1 LGVTRPEPVPHAP
14 SAPSSAHAVPPAQ
27 GQPAHGPQAEGPPA
41 HGQPAQGQ
49 PAQGQP
55 APQRTSFLH
64 DLRIVWAEHDFRR
77 LLSTRL
83 ISQTGD
89 GIFTAAVGTYVFF
102 NKSFFPDPAAGAAA
116 FAVLYGPYSLIG
128 PFAGVFIDR
137 WSRRQI
143 LTYSALLRSV
153 FVVLTAALMAA
164 GNTGIPLYVAVL
176 LVLGVNRFFLSA
188 LSAALPHVVAGD
200 KLVMGNSVSPTLG
213 GTLAAVGGIVGLG
226 VNAAT
231 GDTERGAAIT
241 LLVAGACY
249 VAASLVARIMPRD
262 LLGPV
267 REVGGKAPGRLLTEL
282 RLVAVGLASGVRYV
296 ARRRG
301 PATALGA
308 TGGNRFFYGI
318 LFLIS
323 ILLYRNYFY
332 ADVKPSTAEAHYG
345 YLVGAVAIGYFC
357 AALVTPP
364 LTRRLTKPACITLML
379 ASSAVLVGVLGATFS
394 QVPFIVMGFFLGLAG
409 QAIAISATTI
419 LQEQV
424 VDDYRG
430 RAFSYYDMMFNITFA
445 AAALIS
451 APFMPRTGHSPA
463 LIAAIAIG
471 YAVVAISYWLAGRHS
486 AGRGVGADSPA
497 DLAQPTAS

>member
-1 LGVTRPEPVPHAP
+1 VTPAAGAP
-14 SAPSSAHAVPPAQ
+14 PPDGP
-27 GQPAHGPQAEGPPA
+27 GQALATGSRG
-41 HGQPAQGQ
+41 
-49 PAQGQP
+49 
-55 APQRTSFLH
+55 SFLH
-64 DLRIVWAEHDFRR
+64 DLRIVWAEHDFRH

-164 GNTGIPLYVAVL
+164 GNKGLPLYVAVL

-249 VAASLVARIMPRD
+249 VAASLVARTMPRD

-267 REVGGKAPGRLLTEL
+267 REPGRPAQGRLLTEL
-282 RLVAVGLASGVRYV
+282 RVVALGLVSGVRYV

-345 YLVGAVAIGYFC
+345 YLVAAVAVGYLC

-364 LTRRLTKPACITLML
+364 VTRRLTKPAYITVML
-379 ASSAVLVGVLGATFS
+379 AASALLVGILGATFG
-394 QVPFIVMGFFLGLAG
+394 QVAFIVMGFGLGLAG
-409 QAIAISATTI
+409 QSIAISATTI

-424 VDDYRG
+424 ADDYRG

-451 APFMPRTGHSPA
+451 APFMPRTGHSTA
-463 LIAAIAIG
+463 LIAAVAVG
-471 YAVVAISYWLAGRHS
+471 YAVVAVGYWLTSRHS
-486 AGRGVGADSPA
+486 AGLGVGGDGPA
-497 DLAQPTAS
+497 AVAQPGSS